1 MNNRQESPVTEF
13 AHLHLHTEYSL
24 LDGLG
29 RIDEY
34 MKRAVG
40 YGMKHVAITDHGVMY
55 GVLDWYRAARDHGLT
70 PIIGV
75 EGYMAR
81 NGIQDRED
89 RRPYHLV
96 LLAENATGY
105 SNLLKL
111 TSRASLE
118 GFYYRPRFD
127 LELLDEY
134 KEGLICT
141 SACLAGPVSNHL
153 LSGDVESA
161 ERMAG
166 TLAEMFGK
174 DRFYIEIQDHGI
186 PEHEQI
192 NPDLVR
198 LARRMDLP
206 LVAANDVHYLN
217 QDDAAIQEL
226 LICIQTN
233 RTLDD
238 PNRLKMS
245 SDQMYFKSPD
255 EMDKLFGHLP
265 GAIGNT
271 VAIAERCGFDLDFGR
286 LFLPNPDVPDG
297 LSPQEHLT
305 RLCNEGLRARYG
317 EITEEI
323 QRRLDYEL
331 HVIDVTGFPEYML
344 IVRDFA
350 QYARANGIPMGV
362 RGSAAASIVLY
373 TLGITD
379 IDPLENKLVFE
390 RFLNLERREMPD
402 IDLDFADNRRQEM
415 IDYAAAKYGQDRV
428 AQIIT
433 FGTMGAKAA
442 VRDVAR
448 ASGWS
453 HGDADR
459 IARMIPS
466 TLNMTLERALDESPD
481 LKQHYADD
489 PQVATLIER
498 AKRLEGIARHA
509 GTHAA
514 GIVISRD
521 PLIDHVPLQRA
532 PRSSDDQTS
541 LPTTQFP
548 METVG
553 EIGLLKMDFL
563 GLSNLTIL
571 GEAVEII
578 REQRGDDLDPLTLPD
593 GDEATYE
600 MLSQGETFGVFQ
612 LESAGMRR
620 YIKELRPSSVAELA
634 AMVALY
640 RPGPMQHIPS
650 YCRAK
655 HGEEEISY
663 PHADLAG
670 MLDETYGVI
679 VYQDQV
685 LLIAQQFAGYTLGEA
700 DIMRKA
706 MGKKIVEKMAAERVR
721 FIEGANSRGYSTEDA
736 ERIFNLIEPFAG
748 YAFNKAHAVCYGS
761 ISYQTAYL
769 KANYPAEYMTA
780 VLRLAP
786 NHPSGAQARIAAAIN
801 ECIKLDIPV
810 LPPDVNQSG
819 VKFEVQE
826 LDDGARAIRF
836 GLSNIKNVGEGAVEA
851 LVEARLARPGRRFDS
866 LHDLCASVDAKRLN
880 KRVLEGLIKAGACDD
895 LGDRAA
901 MLASLDRIL
910 AAAQQEQRAAE
921 RGQIGLFGELADA
934 PAVAIDLEADVA
946 AIPKKTLLAWEKE
959 HVGVYLTENPLTD
972 IQSLA
977 RRKGFVFES
986 VSDLDSESV
995 GQSTRL
1001 LCLVTGV
1008 RRIVTRTNR
1017 SMAIM
1022 TVEDLGGSI
1031 ECVVFPSTFDRV
1043 SEHLFEDRALLIKG
1057 KVEERNDSLQIVVDE
1072 LSAVADEDAQDI
1084 AVEPKDSRRIV
1095 LHLEDV
1101 AWSKLQRLAGLMS
1114 NFHGDDEIVLVFNL
1128 GERQRAIRV
1137 GNHVDWCSDL
1147 EAAVAECLGTNGR
1160 PPRMSSTAEDVV
1172 IAFQPA

>member
-1 MNNRQESPVTEF
+1 MTDF
-13 AHLHLHTEYSL
+13 THLHLHTEFSL

-29 RIDEY
+29 RINEY
-34 MKRAVG
+34 MQRAREF
-40 YGMKHVAITDHGVMY
+40 GMRHVAITDHGVMY
-55 GVLDWYRAARDHGLT
+55 GVLDWYKAAHDHGLK
-70 PIIGV
+70 PVLGV

-81 NGIQDRED
+81 NGIADRVD

-105 SNLLKL
+105 KNLLKL

-127 LELLDEY
+127 LDLLNEHR
-134 KEGLICT
+134 EGLICT
-141 SACLAGPVSNHL
+141 SACLAGPVSTHILN
-153 LSGDVESA
+153 GQPEEA

-166 TLAEMFGK
+166 TLAELFGPE
-174 DRFYIEIQDHGI
+174 RFYIEIQDHGI
-186 PEHEQI
+186 PEHAQI

-206 LVAANDVHYLN
+206 IVAANDVHYLD
-217 QDDAAIQEL
+217 QRDAEIQEL

-245 SDQMYFKSPD
+245 SDQLYFKSPQ
-255 EMDKLFGHLP
+255 EMEALFGSIPDALT
-265 GAIGNT
+265 NT
-271 VAIAERCGFDLDFGR
+271 YAIAERCDFKLDFGR
-286 LFLPNPDVPDG
+286 LNLPNPDLPDG
-297 LSPQEHLT
+297 LSPQEYLSE
-305 RLCNEGLRARYG
+305 LCQEGLRWRYG
-317 EITEEI
+317 DASDEIR
-323 QRRLDYEL
+323 QRLAYEL
-331 HVIDVTGFPEYML
+331 HVIKETGFPEYML

-350 QYARANGIPMGV
+350 LFARQQEIPMGV

-379 IDPLENKLVFE
+379 IDPIENRLVFE

-415 IDYAAAKYGQDRV
+415 IDYAAAKYGHDRV

-453 HGDADR
+453 HADADR
-459 IARMIPS
+459 VARMIPS
-466 TLNMTLERALDESPD
+466 SLNMTLDRALVESPE
-481 LKQHYADD
+481 LKKLYDD
-489 PQVATLIER
+489 DHQVEALVDR
-498 AKRLEGIARHA
+498 ARRLEGIARHA

-521 PLIDHVPLQRA
+521 RLIDHVPLQRA
-532 PRSSDDQTS
+532 PRSTDESVG

-571 GEAVEII
+571 GEAVQII
-578 REQRGDDLDPLTLPD
+578 RDQRGIELDPLKLPD
-593 GDEATYE
+593 GDEATYR
-600 MLSQGETFGVFQ
+600 MLGKGETFGVFQ

-620 YIKELRPSSVAELA
+620 YIQELRPESVSELA

-650 YCRAK
+650 FCRAK
-655 HGEEEISY
+655 HGDEAIRY
-663 PHADLAG
+663 PHPDLAEI
-670 MLDETYGVI
+670 LDETYGVI

-706 MGKKIVEKMAAERVR
+706 MGKKIAEKMAAERVR
-721 FIEGANSRGYSTEDA
+721 FIDGAGARGYSAADA
-736 ERIFNLIEPFAG
+736 ERIFDLIEPFAG
-748 YAFNKAHAVCYGS
+748 YAFNKAHAVCYGT

-786 NHPSGAQARIAAAIN
+786 NHPSGAAARVAAAVA
-801 ECIKLDIPV
+801 ECVKLGIPI
-810 LPPDVNQSG
+810 LPPDINKSG
-819 VKFEVQE
+819 VKFEVEE
-826 LDDGARAIRF
+826 LADGARAIRF
-836 GLSNIKNVGEGAVEA
+836 GLAIIKNVGESAVEA
-851 LVEARLARPGRRFDS
+851 VVRARAGQPDERFESLFRLCCAVDGRN
-866 LHDLCASVDAKRLN
+866 LN
-880 KRVLEGLIKAGACDD
+880 KRILESLIKCGACDE
-895 LGDRAA
+895 LGERAA
-901 MLASLDRIL
+901 LLASLDRVI
-910 AAAQQEQRAAE
+910 AASQHEQRAAE
-921 RGQIGLFGELADA
+921 RGQIGLFGDSA
-934 PAVAIDLEADVA
+934 PAPELHIGMEQDVP

-959 HVGVYLTENPLTD
+959 HAGIYLTENPLND
-972 IQSLA
+972 IQTVA
-977 RRKGFVFES
+977 REKGLRFES
-986 VSDLDSESV
+986 IAELDSEVV
-995 GQSTRL
+995 GENVRL
-1001 LCLVTGV
+1001 LALITGV

-1017 SMAIM
+1017 SMAVL

-1031 ECVVFPSTFDRV
+1031 ECVVFPSTYEKV
-1043 SEHLFEDRALLIKG
+1043 SDHLFEDRAVYITG
-1057 KVEERNDSLQIVVDE
+1057 RADERNDSLQIVVDNLESIEQTDE
-1072 LSAVADEDAQDI
+1072 LERSIARDARQI
-1084 AVEPKDSRRIV
+1084 IMR
-1095 LHLEDV
+1095 LEDV
-1101 AWSKLQRLAGLMS
+1101 SWSRLQRLATLIS
-1114 NFHGDDEIVLVFNL
+1114 SFRGDDELVLVFQL
-1128 GERQRAIRV
+1128 GKRPRAVRV
-1137 GNHVDWCSDL
+1137 GMRVDWCTDL
-1147 EAAVAECLGTNGR
+1147 QRAVSECIGMPEPALHVTSG
-1160 PPRMSSTAEDVV
+1160 EDVLLG
-1172 IAFQPA
+1172 ITSA

>member
-1 MNNRQESPVTEF
+1 VTEF

-34 MKRAVG
+34 MKRAVE

-55 GVLDWYRAARDHGLT
+55 GVIDWYRAARAHGLT

-81 NGIQDRED
+81 NGIQDRGD

-96 LLAENATGY
+96 LLAENAIGY

-127 LELLDEY
+127 LELLDQY

-141 SACLAGPVSNHL
+141 SACLAGPVSTHL
-153 LSGDVESA
+153 LAGDVAKA
-161 ERMAG
+161 EEMAG

-174 DRFYIEIQDHGI
+174 DRFYVEIQDHGI
-186 PEHEQI
+186 PEHDQI

-198 LARRMDLP
+198 LARRLDLP

-238 PNRLKMS
+238 PNRMKMS

-255 EMDKLFGHLP
+255 EMSALFGHLP
-265 GAIGNT
+265 GAIENT
-271 VAIAERCGFDLDFGR
+271 VDIAERCGFEFEFGR
-286 LFLPNPDVPDG
+286 LHLPNPDLPEG
-297 LSPQEHLT
+297 SSAQEHLAH
-305 RLCNEGLRARYG
+305 LCNIGLRERYG
-317 EITEEI
+317 VVSDDI
-323 QRRLDYEL
+323 QQRLDYEL
-331 HVIDVTGFPEYML
+331 HVIAETGFPEYML

-350 QYARANGIPMGV
+350 LYARAQKIPMGV

-373 TLGITD
+373 TLDITD
-379 IDPLENKLVFE
+379 IDPLENRLVFE

-415 IDYAAAKYGQDRV
+415 IDYAAAKYGHDRV

-433 FGTMGAKAA
+433 FGTMGAKAS

-453 HGDADR
+453 LSDADR
-459 IARMIPS
+459 VARMIPS
-466 TLNMTLERALDESPD
+466 ALNMTLDRALDESPE
-481 LKQHYADD
+481 LKQLYDD
-489 PQVATLIER
+489 DAQVATLVDR

-532 PRSSDDQTS
+532 PRSTEGDNS

-571 GEAVEII
+571 GEAVDII
-578 REQRGDDLDPLTLPD
+578 SEQRGEVLDPLELPD
-593 GDEATYE
+593 GDAATYE
-600 MLSQGETFGVFQ
+600 MLSQAETFGVFQ

-620 YIKELRPSSVAELA
+620 YIRQLRPNSVSELA

-640 RPGPMQHIPS
+640 RPGPMEHIPA
-650 YCRAK
+650 YCKAK
-655 HGEEEISY
+655 HGEKEIQY
-663 PHADLAG
+663 PHADLAEI
-670 MLDETYGVI
+670 LDETYGVI

-721 FIEGANSRGYSTEDA
+721 FIEGANARGYSTEDA

-748 YAFNKAHAVCYGS
+748 YAFNKAHAVCYGT

-780 VLRLAP
+780 VLRLAQ

-801 ECIKLDIPV
+801 ECNKLDIPV
-810 LPPDVNQSG
+810 LVPDVNQSG

-836 GLSNIKNVGEGAVEA
+836 GLADIKNVGEGAVEA
-851 LVEARLARPGRRFDS
+851 LVEARNAKSGNRFDS
-866 LHDLCASVDAKRLN
+866 LYDLCKAVDAKRMN
-880 KRVLEGLIKAGACDD
+880 KRVLESLIKSGACDG
-895 LGDRAA
+895 LGERAA
-901 MLASLDRIL
+901 LLASLDRIL
-910 AAAQQEQRAAE
+910 SAAQHDQKAAD
-921 RGQIGLFGELADA
+921 RGQIGLFGGLEIE
-934 PAVAIDLEADVA
+934 PEVAIDLDQDVI

-959 HVGVYLTENPLTD
+959 HVGVYLSENPLTD
-972 IQSLA
+972 IQKFA
-977 RRKGFVFES
+977 RRRGLVFDS
-986 VSDLDSESV
+986 IADLDMDSA
-995 GQSTRL
+995 GQNTRL
-1001 LCLVTGV
+1001 IALVTDV

-1017 SMAIM
+1017 SMAIL

-1031 ECVVFPSTFDRV
+1031 ECVIFPSTFDKV
-1043 SEHLFEDRALLIKG
+1043 SEHLFEDRAILVKG
-1057 KVEERNDSLQIVVDE
+1057 KVEERNDSLQIVVDDLE
-1072 LSAVADEDAQDI
+1072 QMLDEESVQDVQVQAVQG
-1084 AVEPKDSRRIV
+1084 RRV
-1095 LHLEDV
+1095 VVALEDV
-1101 AWSKLQRLAGLMS
+1101 SWAKLQRLSTLIS
-1114 NFHGDDEIVLVFNL
+1114 TFRGDDEIVLLFQL
-1128 GERQRAIRV
+1128 GVARRAVRI
-1137 GNHVDWCSDL
+1137 GSKVDWCPDL
-1147 EAAVAECLGTNGR
+1147 ETAVAECLGTSVS
-1160 PPRMSSTAEDVV
+1160 PSKATAVGEDVLV
-1172 IAFQPA
+1172 AFQAD

>member
-1 MNNRQESPVTEF
+1 MTEF

-34 MKRAVG
+34 MKRAVE

-55 GVLDWYRAARDHGLT
+55 GVLDWYKAARAHDLT

-81 NGIQDRED
+81 NGIQDRTD
-89 RRPYHLV
+89 RRPYHMV
-96 LLAENATGY
+96 LLAENAKGY

-118 GFYYRPRFD
+118 GFYYRPRYD
-127 LELLDEY
+127 LDLLDQY
-134 KEGLICT
+134 KEGVICT
-141 SACLAGPVSNHL
+141 SACLAGPISNHL
-153 LSGDVESA
+153 LNGEPDKA
-161 ERMAG
+161 EEMAG

-174 DRFYIEIQDHGI
+174 DRFYVEIQDHGI
-186 PEHEQI
+186 PEHDQI

-198 LARRMDLP
+198 LAKRLDLP

-238 PNRLKMS
+238 PNRMKMS

-255 EMDKLFGHLP
+255 EMQALFGHLP
-265 GAIGNT
+265 GAIENT
-271 VAIAERCGFDLDFGR
+271 IAIAERCGFDLDFGR
-286 LFLPNPDVPDG
+286 LNLPNPELPEG
-297 LSPQEHLT
+297 RSAQQHLGD
-305 RLCNEGLRARYG
+305 LCNAGLRERYG
-317 EITEEI
+317 EVTDEI

-331 HVIDVTGFPEYML
+331 HVIEETGFPEYML

-350 QYARANGIPMGV
+350 QYARDQNIPMGV

-379 IDPLENKLVFE
+379 IDPMENRLVFE

-415 IDYAAAKYGQDRV
+415 IDYAAAKYGHDRV

-459 IARMIPS
+459 VARMIPS
-466 TLNMTLERALDESPD
+466 VLNMTLDRALDESPD
-481 LKQHYADD
+481 LKQLFDDD
-489 PQVATLIER
+489 PQVETLINR

-532 PRSSDDQTS
+532 PRSSDEDNS

-578 REQRGDDLDPLTLPD
+578 SEQRGEDLDPLELPD
-593 GDEATYE
+593 GDAPTYE
-600 MLSQGETFGVFQ
+600 MLGQGETFGVFQ

-620 YIKELRPSSVAELA
+620 YIRQLRPSSVAELA

-640 RPGPMQHIPS
+640 RPGPMEHIPS

-655 HGEEEISY
+655 HGEVEISY
-663 PHADLAG
+663 PHPDLAEV
-670 MLDETYGVI
+670 LDETYGVI

-706 MGKKIVEKMAAERVR
+706 MGKKIVEKMAAERER
-721 FIEGANSRGYSTEDA
+721 FIEGANERGYSTEDA
-736 ERIFNLIEPFAG
+736 ERIFSLIEPFAG
-748 YAFNKAHAVCYGS
+748 YAFNKAHAVCYGT

-780 VLRLAP
+780 VLRLAQ
-786 NHPSGAQARIAAAIN
+786 NHPTGAQARIAAAIN

-810 LPPDVNQSG
+810 LVPDVNESG

-836 GLSNIKNVGEGAVEA
+836 GLADIKNVGEGAVEA
-851 LVEARLARPGRRFDS
+851 LVQARKSKPHDKFES
-866 LHDLCASVDAKRLN
+866 LFDLCKSVDARRMN
-880 KRVLEGLIKAGACDD
+880 KRVLESLIKSGACDS

-901 MLASLDRIL
+901 MLASLDRVL
-910 AAAQQEQRAAE
+910 AAAQQEQKAAE
-921 RGQIGLFGELADA
+921 RGQMGLFGGLEEE
-934 PAVAIDLEADVA
+934 PEIAVDLDQDVV

-959 HVGVYLTENPLTD
+959 HVGVYLTENPLSD
-972 IQSLA
+972 IQQVA
-977 RRKGFVFES
+977 RRKGMTFES
-986 VSDLDSESV
+986 ITDLDGDSV
-995 GQSTRL
+995 GQNTRL
-1001 LCLVTGV
+1001 LALVTGV

-1017 SMAIM
+1017 SMAIL

-1031 ECVVFPSTFDRV
+1031 ECVVFPSTFDKV

-1057 KVEERNDSLQIVVDE
+1057 KVEERNDSLQIVIDD
-1072 LSAVADEDAQDI
+1072 LQAVSDDGIDADVEIDA
-1084 AVEPKDSRRIV
+1084 PRGRRIV
-1095 LHLEDV
+1095 VGLEDV
-1101 AWSKLQRLAGLMS
+1101 SWSKLQRLSSLIS
-1114 NFHGDDEIVLVFNL
+1114 TFRGDDEIILVFKL
-1128 GERQRAIRV
+1128 GSERRAIRA
-1137 GNHVDWCSDL
+1137 GTKVDWCEDL
-1147 EAAVAECLGTNGR
+1147 EVAVAECLGAPQANR
-1160 PPRMSSTAEDVV
+1160 ATAPGEDVLV
-1172 IAFQPA
+1172 AFQPA

>member
-1 MNNRQESPVTEF
+1 MTEF

-29 RIDEY
+29 RINEY
-34 MKRAVG
+34 MQRAVE

-55 GVLDWYRAARDHGLT
+55 GVLDWYKAARAHGLN
-70 PIIGV
+70 PVLGV

-81 NGIQDRED
+81 NGIQDREN
-89 RRPYHLV
+89 RRPYHMV

-127 LELLDEY
+127 LDLLDQY
-134 KEGLICT
+134 KEGVICT
-141 SACLAGPVSNHL
+141 SACLAGPISNHL
-153 LSGDVESA
+153 LNGEPEKA
-161 ERMAG
+161 EELAG

-174 DRFYIEIQDHGI
+174 DRFYVEIQDHGI
-186 PEHEQI
+186 PEHDQI

-198 LARRMDLP
+198 LAKRLDLP

-238 PNRLKMS
+238 PNRMKMS
-245 SDQMYFKSPD
+245 SDQMYFKSPA
-255 EMDKLFGHLP
+255 EMEALFGHLP
-265 GAIGNT
+265 GAIENT
-271 VAIAERCGFDLDFGR
+271 VAIAERCVFDLDFGR
-286 LFLPNPDVPDG
+286 LNLPNPDLPENYTA
-297 LSPQEHLT
+297 QQHLIE
-305 RLCNEGLRARYG
+305 LCNSGLRDRYG
-317 EITEEI
+317 DVTEEI
-323 QRRLDYEL
+323 QQRLDYEL
-331 HVIDVTGFPEYML
+331 HVIEETGFPEYML

-350 QYARANGIPMGV
+350 QYAREQKIPLGV

-379 IDPLENKLVFE
+379 IDPMENRLVFE

-415 IDYAAAKYGQDRV
+415 IDYAATKYGHDRV

-466 TLNMTLERALDESPD
+466 VLNMTLDRALDESRD
-481 LKQHYADD
+481 LKQLYDED
-489 PQVATLIER
+489 SQVATLIDR

-514 GIVISRD
+514 GVVISRD

-532 PRSSDDQTS
+532 PRSSDDDNS

-571 GEAVEII
+571 GEAVDII
-578 REQRGDDLDPLTLPD
+578 SEQRGELLDPLELPD
-593 GDEATYE
+593 GDEATYA
-600 MLSQGETFGVFQ
+600 MLADGETFGVFQ

-620 YIKELRPSSVAELA
+620 YIRQLRPGSVAELA

-640 RPGPMQHIPS
+640 RPGPMEHIPR
-650 YCRAK
+650 YCKAK

-663 PHADLAG
+663 PHSDLAEV
-670 MLDETYGVI
+670 LDETYGVI

-721 FIEGANSRGYSTEDA
+721 FIEGANERGYSTEDA
-736 ERIFNLIEPFAG
+736 ELIFSLIEPFAG
-748 YAFNKAHAVCYGS
+748 YAFNKAHAVCYGT

-780 VLRLAP
+780 VLRLAQ

-801 ECIKLDIPV
+801 ECMKLDISV
-810 LPPDVNQSG
+810 LEPDVNQSG
-819 VKFEVQE
+819 VKFNVQQ

-836 GLSNIKNVGEGAVEA
+836 GLSDIKNVGEGAVEA
-851 LVEARLARPGRRFDS
+851 LVEAREAKPGKQFDS
-866 LHDLCASVDAKRLN
+866 LFDLCKSVDARRMN
-880 KRVLEGLIKAGACDD
+880 KRVLESLIKGGACDA
-895 LGDRAA
+895 LGERAA

-910 AAAQQEQRAAE
+910 AAAQQEQKAAE
-921 RGQIGLFGELADA
+921 RGQIGLFGGLEDE
-934 PAVAIDLEADVA
+934 PEVAIELDQDVV

-959 HVGVYLTENPLTD
+959 LVGVYLSENPLSD
-972 IQSLA
+972 IQQAA
-977 RRKGFVFES
+977 RRRGLTFES
-986 VSDLDSESV
+986 IADLDMESV
-995 GQSTRL
+995 NRNTRL
-1001 LCLVTGV
+1001 LALVTGV

-1017 SMAIM
+1017 SMAIL
-1022 TVEDLGGSI
+1022 TVEDLGGSV
-1031 ECVVFPSTFDRV
+1031 ECVVFPSTFDKV
-1043 SEHLFEDRALLIKG
+1043 SEHLFEDRALVIKG
-1057 KVEERNDSLQIVVDE
+1057 RVEERNDAIQIVVDE
-1072 LSAVADEDAQDI
+1072 
-1084 AVEPKDSRRIV
+1084 VEPISDDEPDADVDVVVPEGRRV
-1095 LHLEDV
+1095 VVGLEDV
-1101 AWSKLQRLAGLMS
+1101 SWSTLQRLSTLIAT
-1114 NFHGDDEIVLVFNL
+1114 FPGDDEIILVFSL
-1128 GERQRAIRV
+1128 GGRRRAIRA
-1137 GNHVDWCSDL
+1137 GSRIDWCDDV
-1147 EAAVAECLGTNGR
+1147 ANAVADCLGAPIAAAGD
-1160 PPRMSSTAEDVV
+1160 AAGEDVLV
-1172 IAFQPA
+1172 AFQPA

>member
-1 MNNRQESPVTEF
+1 MSRSRTTVSRSTI
-13 AHLHLHTEYSL
+13 
-24 LDGLG
+24 
-29 RIDEY
+29 R
-34 MKRAVG
+34 
-40 YGMKHVAITDHGVMY
+40 
-55 GVLDWYRAARDHGLT
+55 LT
-70 PIIGV
+70 GPRSIG
-75 EGYMAR
+75 
-81 NGIQDRED
+81 
-89 RRPYHLV
+89 
-96 LLAENATGY
+96 T
-105 SNLLKL
+105 
-111 TSRASLE
+111 
-118 GFYYRPRFD
+118 
-127 LELLDEY
+127 
-134 KEGLICT
+134 
-141 SACLAGPVSNHL
+141 
-153 LSGDVESA
+153 
-161 ERMAG
+161 
-166 TLAEMFGK
+166 
-174 DRFYIEIQDHGI
+174 
-186 PEHEQI
+186 
-192 NPDLVR
+192 R
-198 LARRMDLP
+198 LDLP

-238 PNRLKMS
+238 PNRMKMS

-255 EMDKLFGHLP
+255 EMHKLFGHLP
-265 GAIGNT
+265 GAMENT
-271 VAIAERCGFDLDFGR
+271 LAIAERCGFDLDFGR
-286 LFLPNPDVPDG
+286 LNLPKPDIPGD
-297 LSPQEHLT
+297 LTPQEYLKQ
-305 RLCNEGLRARYG
+305 LCQEGLRTRYG
-317 EITEEI
+317 DISDEI

-331 HVIDVTGFPEYML
+331 HVIQETGFPEYML

-350 QYARANGIPMGV
+350 QYARANNIPMGV

-379 IDPLENKLVFE
+379 IDPIENRLVFE

-442 VRDVAR
+442 IRDVAR

-466 TLNMTLERALDESPD
+466 VLNMTLDRALEESPD
-481 LKQHYADD
+481 LNQLYSDD
-489 PQVATLIER
+489 PQVATLVNR
-498 AKRLEGIARHA
+498 AKRLEGISRHA

-532 PRSSDDQTS
+532 PRSSEGDGT

-571 GEAVEII
+571 GEAVDII
-578 REQRGDDLDPLTLPD
+578 REQRGVDLDPLTLPD
-593 GDEATYE
+593 GDEPTYK

-620 YIKELRPSSVAELA
+620 YIKELRPGSVSELA

-650 YCRAK
+650 YCKAK
-655 HGEEEISY
+655 HGDEEIQY
-663 PHADLAG
+663 PHADLAEI
-670 MLDETYGVI
+670 LDETYGVI

-721 FIEGANSRGYSTEDA
+721 FIEGANERGYSTEDA

-748 YAFNKAHAVCYGS
+748 YAFNKAHAVCYGT

-780 VLRLAP
+780 VLRLAQ
-786 NHPSGAQARIAAAIN
+786 NHPTGPQARIAAAVN
-801 ECIKLDIPV
+801 ECIKLDIPI
-810 LPPDVNQSG
+810 LQPDVNTSG
-819 VKFEVQE
+819 VRFEVQE

-836 GLSNIKNVGEGAVEA
+836 GLADIKNVGEAAIES
-851 LVEARLARPGRRFDS
+851 LVRAREDKPSGLFES
-866 LHDLCASVDAKRLN
+866 LYDLCVSVDAKSLN
-880 KRVLEGLIKAGACDD
+880 KRVLESLIKSGACDAF
-895 LGDRAA
+895 GDRAS
-901 MLASLDRIL
+901 MLSSLDRII
-910 AAAQQEQRAAE
+910 AAAQQEQKASE
-921 RGQIGLFGELADA
+921 RGQIGLFGEMVDG
-934 PAVAIDLEADVA
+934 PEIAIGLDEDVV
-946 AIPKKTLLAWEKE
+946 AIPKKTLLGWEKE
-959 HVGVYLTENPLTD
+959 HVGIYLTENPLND
-972 IQSLA
+972 IQKLA
-977 RRKGFVFES
+977 RRRGLTFES
-986 VSDLDSESV
+986 VSDLDGESV
-995 GQSTRL
+995 GQNTRL
-1001 LCLVTGV
+1001 LCLVTAV

-1043 SEHLFEDRALLIKG
+1043 SEHLFEDRAVLIKG
-1057 KVEERNDSLQIVVDE
+1057 KVDERNDSIQIVVDE
-1072 LSAVADEDAQDI
+1072 IETITDDEQPDVALTPPESKR
-1084 AVEPKDSRRIV
+1084 VVVR
-1095 LHLEDV
+1095 LEDV
-1101 AWSKLQRLAGLMS
+1101 SWSRLQRLSTLIS
-1114 NFHGDDEIVLVFNL
+1114 TFHGDDEIILIFEL
-1128 GERQRAIRV
+1128 GSETKALKV
-1137 GNHVDWCSDL
+1137 GNRVDWCADL
-1147 EAAVAECLGTNGR
+1147 ENAVAECLGTTTPTR
-1160 PPRMSSTAEDVV
+1160 TIAAAEDVLV
-1172 IAFQPA
+1172 AFQPG